1 MSFKVLVSTRFFADQ
16 AFQLL
21 RDHGCTVVRTALPDD
36 VQDDVLDAATL
47 HKLLDGVDGWIVGT
61 VPVTRNLIEANPSL
75 KVIARRG
82 VGYNNV
88 DIEAARA
95 LGRHVTIAA
104 GGNEA
109 SVADH
114 ALAMCLGLAKHLDEG
129 HRLLQAGRWSTI
141 VTTELFEKTV
151 GLVGFGRIARQVAK
165 RLKGFD
171 ATILAYDPFPDHQA
185 AEALGV
191 RFVDLPELL
200 ANSDYIS
207 LHLPLNPQTRHMIN
221 RDTLATL
228 KRGAFVINTARGGL
242 IDEAALLDALVSG
255 QVGGAGLDV
264 FENEPDLTD
273 TTVQQ
278 LLAHPQVIASA
289 HAAGSSEEGLARTN
303 AIAART
309 VIDLLNGHPI
319 DPACLV
325 V

>member
-1 MSFKVLVSTRFFADQ
+1 MPFKVLVSTRFFDEK

-36 VQDDVLDAATL
+36 VQDDVLDVATL
-47 HKLLDGVDGWIVGT
+47 HGLLDGVDGWIVGT
-61 VPVTRNLIEANPSL
+61 VPVTRSIIEAHPAL

-114 ALAMCLGLAKHLDEG
+114 ALAMFLGLAKHLNDG
-129 HRLLQAGRWSTI
+129 HALLQAGRWSTI

-151 GLVGFGRIARQVAK
+151 GLIGFGRIARQVAK
-165 RLKGFD
+165 RVKGFD
-171 ATILAYDPFPDHQA
+171 ATVLAYDPHPNHEA

-200 ANSDYIS
+200 ARSDYVS
-207 LHLPLNPQTRHMIN
+207 LHLPMTPQTRHMLN

-242 IDEAALLDALVSG
+242 IDEPALLEALQSG

-273 TTVQQ
+273 ATVKQ
-278 LLAHPQVIASA
+278 LLAHPHVIASA

-303 AIAART
+303 AIAAHT
-309 VIDLLNGHPI
+309 VIDLLNGRSI

>member
-1 MSFKVLVSTRFFADQ
+1 MF
-16 AFQLL
+16 
-21 RDHGCTVVRTALPDD
+21 
-36 VQDDVLDAATL
+36 
-47 HKLLDGVDGWIVGT
+47 
-61 VPVTRNLIEANPSL
+61 
-75 KVIARRG
+75 
-82 VGYNNV
+82 
-88 DIEAARA
+88 
-95 LGRHVTIAA
+95 
-104 GGNEA
+104 
-109 SVADH
+109 
-114 ALAMCLGLAKHLDEG
+114 LGLAKHLNDG
-129 HRLLQAGRWSTI
+129 HALLQAGRWSTI

-151 GLVGFGRIARQVAK
+151 GLIGFGRIARQVAK
-165 RLKGFD
+165 RVKGFD
-171 ATILAYDPFPDHQA
+171 ATVLAYDPHPNHEA

-200 ANSDYIS
+200 ARSDYVS
-207 LHLPLNPQTRHMIN
+207 LHLPMTPQTRHMLN

-242 IDEAALLDALVSG
+242 IDEPALLEALQSG

-273 TTVQQ
+273 ATVKQ
-278 LLAHPQVIASA
+278 LLAHPHVIASA

-309 VIDLLNGHPI
+309 VIDLLNGRSI